1 MPKRSNLP
9 ACKLGSAYVEW
20 IHDDLIGT
28 LWPDIDPVSENEYR
42 SIELLESALAR
53 PFHSAGGQDAYPSVI
68 DKATAQFHSMIAN
81 HPFHNG
87 NKRTAVLAVEAFLL
101 GNGYGLAINN
111 EDMYQLAQ
119 KTASYKQRGL
129 THEQSLGEIRDTLA
143 KSAFPLSLF
152 YREQKK
158 DPKLSKLYKAM
169 TSIRRSVRRNPE
181 NEIIPEI

>member
-1 MPKRSNLP
+1 METS
-9 ACKLGSAYVEW
+9 
-20 IHDDLIGT
+20 
-28 LWPDIDPVSENEYR
+28 
-42 SIELLESALAR
+42 
-53 PFHSAGGQDAYPSVI
+53 
-68 DKATAQFHSMIAN
+68 
-81 HPFHNG
+81 
-87 NKRTAVLAVEAFLL
+87 VLAVEAFLL

-129 THEQSLGEIRDTLA
+129 THEQSLGEIRDSLA

-169 TSIRRSVRRNPE
+169 TSIRRSVRRNQE